1 MLKFHSLKVIDV
13 APEGEAATC
22 ISFEVPPDLR
32 EAYRFEAGQHL
43 GIRVQ
48 LGGEEVRRT
57 YSIVSAPGDPNL
69 RIGVRRHSHGR
80 LSRHL
85 AHELRVGDALEVL
98 TPNGSFHTTLATGD
112 RRTYA
117 AFTAGS
123 GITPVLSILK
133 DRLAKEPH
141 SRFSLFYGNQ
151 NAARTMFME
160 ELLEL
165 KDLHLARLSLSFL
178 FTREPQDVELF
189 NGRIDGDKVREL
201 ASTLFDAAEV
211 DEYFLCGPGDMNDQV
226 LAGLLGL
233 GVNAD
238 HIHTER
244 FTVAETVSAPQWQAA
259 TQATTPAVGSR
270 EREKIEETTHVSVIM
285 DGRRRSFT
293 MSRNGETVLEAAE
306 QAGLDLPFSCRAG
319 VCSTCRTK
327 LAQGAV
333 EMAANYALE
342 PWEVEAGFV
351 LACQSRPTTP
361 ELELDYD
368 QR

>member
-1 MLKFHSLKVIDV
+1 VLKFHSLRVAEV

-22 ISFEVPPDLR
+22 LTFEVPETLR
-32 EAYRFEAGQHL
+32 EAYRFEAGQHV

-48 LGGEEVRRT
+48 LAGEDVRRT
-57 YSIVSAPGDPNL
+57 YSLVSAPGEPDL
-69 RIGVRRHSHGR
+69 RIGVRAHPQGQ
-80 LSRHL
+80 LSQHI
-85 AHELRVGDALEVL
+85 AHEVRAGDVLEVL
-98 TPNGSFHTTLATGD
+98 TPNGSFHTTLPSGD
-112 RRTYA
+112 GRTYA

-123 GITPVLSILK
+123 GITPVLSIVK
-133 DRLAKEPH
+133 ATLAREPH
-141 SRFSLFYGNQ
+141 SRFHVFYGNQ

-160 ELLEL
+160 EVLAL
-165 KDLHLARLSLSFL
+165 KDLHLARLALHFL
-178 FTREPQDVELF
+178 FTREPQDVELL

-201 ASTLFDAAEV
+201 ATALFDPAEV

-226 LAGLLGL
+226 MASLLALGA
-233 GVNAD
+233 NAE
-238 HIHTER
+238 HIHSER
-244 FTVAETVSAPQWQAA
+244 FAIAEAVPATQPHAAAPTGSAAA
-259 TQATTPAVGSR
+259 TR
-270 EREKIEETTHVSVIM
+270 VSVVM

-293 MSRNGETVLEAAE
+293 MARDGDTVLEAAE

-327 LAQGAV
+327 VAQGAV

-351 LACQSRPTTP
+351 LACQSRPTTA

-368 QR
+368 QK